1 MPVDRTPTKGAKSYP
16 SDDQNISGA
25 HLYPGYSDFP
35 NNPKPNTS
43 ESAKTQDIRSINNSF
58 DPYYQPE
65 GSPDTSVTNPNLSAI
80 NSREID
86 EILHEINE
94 MVVATPT
101 IPISIKYALKAVPTF
116 DGHNSPLSHFFG
128 GMSRGRTNDA
138 CPRTTKPR
146 SDSSQ

>member
-1 MPVDRTPTKGAKSYP
+1 MLVDRTPTKGAKSYP

-25 HLYPGYSDFP
+25 YLYPGDSDSP

-65 GSPDTSVTNPNLSAI
+65 GSADTSVTHTNLSAI

-86 EILHEINE
+86 EILQEINE
-94 MVVATPT
+94 MAVATPT
-101 IPISIKYALKAVPTF
+101 IPTSIKYALEAVPTF
-116 DGHNSPLSHFFG
+116 NGHNIPLSHFLEG
-128 GMSRGRTNDA
+128 CQEA
-138 CPRTTKPR
+138 E
-146 SDSSQ
+146 